1 MNETDILIEQ
11 ETSLTEQ
18 EECAIRTLIEATT
31 KVLKE
36 DGSTKALEEDGA
48 TKALEG
54 NGAVTSVMMRDEI
67 IKELKSIKTDQEE
80 YMKGLNGE
88 NLEKTK
94 QTIMSQ
100 LDEIKRKSAEEK
112 SAEDLMAEIPVKTS
126 IYTVNLIK
134 YCGINGIEKIKEEN
148 INDFLKYERKRVEKI
163 KIFYRDTLTK
173 TTESNHLSD
182 AHQEIFYRDTPIE
195 TTDLSHET
203 KDLSPKTT
211 DLSPETTNS
220 PGEDKIVVQVV
231 EASNVKAKGYPLQ
244 DNLRN
249 QIKQNKEKKDNTFA
263 YLLHSTSDLKKRR
276 EASHWSLVIQK
287 GSDVVVLDSVGAD
300 ISPANKIFK
309 DFIAPTEAN
318 DKTIKYKRS
327 AMRTQFQTN
336 GDCESLSRLLLTSLI
351 REMVFN
357 VNTNENNE
365 NTNVNTNENTN
376 KVKNS
381 LLDQFQPYFKKVGD
395 NDFEYK
401 ISSGG
406 KLVSLINTDPETGI
420 DLDGKTVNLESKEFA
435 PPYYSLITFSPQI
448 YNMLD
453 EQHMDF
459 VGAAPQFMTGSES
472 RINNIKEI
480 QDSLEAN
487 PLFFSSKTTFN
498 QLAIAS
504 FDLQIKAI
512 KLYQETYKQVAKDEN
527 KIDEIFQN
535 LLKDKELITKL
546 ITDKKLLITDETLT
560 EDEKYEKISEVLSNE
575 ESQKSILN
583 LEVKTVGVLSEKGVG
598 TVKRFIGKEM
608 AKRGAINYIM
618 PCQSGKYQSPK
629 FGTALLTEI
638 SHRELQQPV
647 IQAFVDLDQ
656 NLTFSPI
663 LIPNYRKA
671 LENKHEEKEKMASIV
686 RSELEQ
692 QTTSLRP
699 LSQVTTCTGDG
710 QCGIVSGLAQQSKF
724 AVRK

>member
-1 MNETDILIEQ
+1 
-11 ETSLTEQ
+11 
-18 EECAIRTLIEATT
+18 
-31 KVLKE
+31 
-36 DGSTKALEEDGA
+36 
-48 TKALEG
+48 
-54 NGAVTSVMMRDEI
+54 
-67 IKELKSIKTDQEE
+67 
-80 YMKGLNGE
+80 
-88 NLEKTK
+88 
-94 QTIMSQ
+94 
-100 LDEIKRKSAEEK
+100 
-112 SAEDLMAEIPVKTS
+112 MAEIPVETS
-126 IYTVNLIK
+126 IYTVNFIK
-134 YCGINGIEKIKEEN
+134 YCGINGIDKIKEEN
-148 INDFLKYERKRVEKI
+148 INDFLKYEPKRVEKI
-163 KIFYRDTLTK
+163 K
-173 TTESNHLSD
+173 
-182 AHQEIFYRDTPIE
+182 IFYRDTPIE

-203 KDLSPKTT
+203 K

-249 QIKQNKEKKDNTFA
+249 QIKQNKEKKDTTFA

-309 DFIAPTEAN
+309 DFIALTEAN

-376 KVKNS
+376 ENTNKVKNS

-420 DLDGKTVNLESKEFA
+420 DLEGKTVNLESKEFA

-448 YNMLD
+448 YHMLD

-459 VGAAPQFMTGSES
+459 VGAAPQFMTGSEN
-472 RINNIKEI
+472 RINKITNIKN
-480 QDSLEAN
+480 SLTAN

-527 KIDEIFQN
+527 KINEIFQK
-535 LLKDKELITKL
+535 LLKD
-546 ITDKKLLITDETLT
+546 
-560 EDEKYEKISEVLSNE
+560 EKYGDIVKALKNTEK
-575 ESQKSILN
+575 QQQILN
-583 LEVKTVGVLSEKGVG
+583 PEVKTVEGLSERQLNGV
-598 TVKRFIGKEM
+598 RRIIGKEM
-608 AKRGAINYIM
+608 AERGAINYSM
-618 PCQSGKYQSPK
+618 PCQSGKYHRPK

-656 NLTFSPI
+656 DLTLSPI
-663 LIPNYRKA
+663 LTTTYRMDLKK
-671 LENKHEEKEKMASIV
+671 EREERISIA
-686 RSELEQ
+686 RSSSE
-692 QTTSLRP
+692 QTTSLRS
-699 LSQVTTCTGDG
+699 LSQVRTRTGDG
-710 QCGIVSGLAQQSKF
+710 QCGIASGLAQQSKS